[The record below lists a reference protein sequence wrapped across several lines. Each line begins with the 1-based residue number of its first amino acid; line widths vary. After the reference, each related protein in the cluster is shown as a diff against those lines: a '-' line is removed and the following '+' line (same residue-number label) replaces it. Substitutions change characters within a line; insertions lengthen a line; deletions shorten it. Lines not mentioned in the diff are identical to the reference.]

1 MQFLNAAN
9 RIWVND
15 RAVVTFSN
23 YQTVNL
29 NGMFG
34 DDTFSVSSS
43 ELVGVT
49 TINVGGGDP
58 TASDTVVVNGTTAA
72 DSITY
77 SPTAA
82 DAGNI
87 TGLGPTINLATVENV
102 TINGQGSGDTLV
114 VSTPAGQ
121 DHITFTPGVDAT
133 QGSVAF
139 RVNNG
144 GPLLPM
150 NYVGFDSLST
160 LRFSDAGGGRADVL
174 NYQGTTSDDRF
185 DFVGTGTVR
194 ILGPAAFI
202 APRRTLDTNLPG
214 ISLLRLIGF
223 SGDDTFNIPG
233 NHPFNQLV
241 VEGGDPSASDVLN
254 FTGSGTT
261 ANLITANYGAA
272 TVTEATFA
280 AVTYTGIEVLN
291 VNAANH
297 DLSVLATS
305 GNDALAITPTGAAAA
320 SMAITSTSP
329 SIGST
334 PTLNGSNIGTLSVD
348 LLAGS
353 DQLVVN
359 GTQGV
364 DAINVSSFL
373 VGVNPLIGGPFETVN
388 YNNTEDVTF
397 WVKQATTPSLRRRPP
412 QRRQSSSTAATRS
425 VVRRAMASCSRRPPA
440 RSALSRDLKAMRV
453 E

>member
-1 MQFLNAAN
+1 VTVNGTSTIDTITVQKSGTTTVQVNALKTVTLPAASDEDVTIAAGDGEDTINVSGSTSGAQIINVDGGIPTANAVASDRLTIIMSTAGTTGVVPGSTPDSGAVTSPDGQTNFSGIEFVVVTGTVAGANTLNAQGTNAPDSFALQFLNAAN
-9 RIWVND
+9 RFWVND

-34 DDTFSVSSS
+34 DDTFSISSS
-43 ELVGVT
+43 ALVGVT

-72 DSITY
+72 DTITY

-87 TGLGPTINLATVENV
+87 TGLGPTINLATVENI

-114 VSTPAGQ
+114 VNTPAGQ

-133 QGSVAF
+133 QGSVSF

-150 NYVGFDSLST
+150 NYAGFDSLST

-214 ISLLRLIGF
+214 VSLLRLIGF
-223 SGDDTFNIPG
+223 FG
-233 NHPFNQLV
+233 
-241 VEGGDPSASDVLN
+241 
-254 FTGSGTT
+254 
-261 ANLITANYGAA
+261 
-272 TVTEATFA
+272 
-280 AVTYTGIEVLN
+280 
-291 VNAANH
+291 
-297 DLSVLATS
+297 
-305 GNDALAITPTGAAAA
+305 
-320 SMAITSTSP
+320 
-329 SIGST
+329 
-334 PTLNGSNIGTLSVD
+334 
-348 LLAGS
+348 
-353 DQLVVN
+353 
-359 GTQGV
+359 
-364 DAINVSSFL
+364 
-373 VGVNPLIGGPFETVN
+373 
-388 YNNTEDVTF
+388 
-397 WVKQATTPSLRRRPP
+397 
-412 QRRQSSSTAATRS
+412 
-425 VVRRAMASCSRRPPA
+425 
-440 RSALSRDLKAMRV
+440 
-453 E
+453 